1 MFGHRCP
8 RPSEPLVTVL
18 SGVHHAW
25 TSFALAA
32 PSRLGRPDLHPWIFL
47 WPGDRVPRPRAC
59 AAAAEGAAPGAR
71 GYAKDA
77 RPRGPA
83 RAHRQALTGA
93 WVATGLALALVARR
107 AGAAVADDRYDP
119 IIRQAIEE
127 AGGRYPV
134 PLALVKAVIRQESMF
149 RPGAVSKA
157 GARGLMQ
164 VMPGTAVRLGVHPED
179 LFDPAQNIRAG
190 VRLLSILLEHY
201 RGDIISSLVAYNA
214 RPRRLFAPVPR
225 NGETPG
231 YVWKVLAYYEWYS
244 RQRVLSRRASRI
256 GTTSTTSAPRNN
268 SKSRP

>member
-8 RPSEPLVTVL
+8 RQSERLVTVL

-25 TSFALAA
+25 TSFALAT

-47 WPGDRVPRPRAC
+47 WPGDRVPGPRAR
-59 AAAAEGAAPGAR
+59 AAAAEGAATGAR
-71 GYAKDA
+71 GYTTGV

-83 RAHRQALTGA
+83 RARRQALTGA

-107 AGAAVADDRYDP
+107 AGAAVTDDRYDHV
-119 IIRQAIEE
+119 IRQAIEE

-134 PLALVKAVIRQESMF
+134 PLALVKAVIRQESAF

-179 LFDPAQNIRAG
+179 LFDPVQNIRAG
-190 VRLLSILLEHY
+190 VRLFSILLEHY

-231 YVWKVLAYYEWYS
+231 YVWKVLAYYERYS
-244 RQRVLSRRASRI
+244 RQGPFRAHDAESGHRRFIR
-256 GTTSTTSAPRNN
+256 R
-268 SKSRP
+268 R

>member
-8 RPSEPLVTVL
+8 RPSERLVTVP

-32 PSRLGRPDLHPWIFL
+32 PSRHGGPGLHPWIRL
-47 WPGDRVPRPRAC
+47 RSGDRISSPRAR
-59 AAAAEGAAPGAR
+59 AAAAEGAATGAR
-71 GYAKDA
+71 DDATGA

-83 RAHRQALTGA
+83 RAHRQTLTGA

-107 AGAAVADDRYDP
+107 AGAAAADDRYDP
-119 IIRQAIEE
+119 TIRQAIDE

-134 PLALVKAVIRQESMF
+134 PLALVKAVIRQESSF

-164 VMPGTAVRLGVHPED
+164 VMPATAVRVGVHPED
-179 LFDPAQNIRAG
+179 LFDPAQNVRAG

-201 RGDIISSLVAYNA
+201 RGDIVSSLVAYNA

-225 NGETPG
+225 NGETPR
-231 YVWKVLAYYEWYS
+231 YVWAVLAYYEWYS
-244 RQRVLSRRASRI
+244 RQGPSAR
-256 GTTSTTSAPRNN
+256 TTRYRDPTGESEIVTVSQ
-268 SKSRP
+268 